1 MPGEV
6 LALFANHFSQ
16 PLFDLGVID
25 IVVVYP
31 FLITGIIRR
40 VNLDALYLA
49 LILWQQSF
57 QRLQIVSVDNHVFA
71 AVVLGVLSDFVIAV
85 LALQHP
91 VRHLL
96 VVVYHFIFSNI
107 QVLAYWLPIRFTKDL
122 AVPR

>member
-40 VNLDALYLA
+40 VNVDALYLA

-71 AVVLGVLSDFVIAV
+71 AVVLGVLSGFVIAV

-96 VVVYHFIFSNI
+96 VVVYHFIFSYPFKGGHVKASCVKI
-107 QVLAYWLPIRFTKDL
+107 
-122 AVPR
+122 